1 MANVLMQ
8 AIGYDKY
15 DRESSANTTNSR
27 NVYNSKQV
35 NTSLGKVQVDI
46 PRDRKRQFEATVVYK
61 YSQYHKLVEL
71 LIEFSKK

>member
-1 MANVLMQ
+1 MINTIENQ
-8 AIGYDKY
+8 ALILVTVEMYIIL
-15 DRESSANTTNSR
+15 S
-27 NVYNSKQV
+27 
-35 NTSLGKVQVDI
+35 SLGKVQVDI

>member
-1 MANVLMQ
+1 MQ